1 MHMLPCLLLG
11 LVLSVIPA
19 AAQPAAPGEGPGRPP
34 DAAIDDVRFDLP
46 VTGGQAL
53 LERLG
58 LRDDAGTALVLLAR
72 GLHGVQAASAQ
83 GGLATA
89 VTELLGPAAPPN
101 AIDPGAPPAEV
112 LAPFS
117 DARWRRLL
125 ALTPRDDL
133 FSRLVRHRGALLVA
147 AGALQST
154 AATRAFLDR
163 DARLLDELVRL
174 WPGSF
179 AQIAAVLDIDA
190 RGVVIPGAPD
200 LIPAWTALAGAS
212 PAQPAAFLRGLLRR
226 DGGRLAR
233 FYGAIGRLTP
243 AWRAALVAPLPGETS
258 ATALAAL
265 YDAAARAE
273 APWAPN
279 AHPYQVSYADLPS
292 VLHSLHD
299 LPLDP
304 LPASIGR
311 VVPLLGRRA
320 DSREAAA
327 ALLTQPPPAL
337 PLPALVRAMLHGTPR
352 QRRDH
357 MAIVALARRAWAEEG
372 SNEAQADTV
381 FALTNFSRYRA
392 LLLMLDRIGMYD
404 TRVWARLVDA
414 ARRADAGGGRDR
426 DARLGT
432 FQGALALVERATRA
446 GSLAPGAIAP
456 VLSSFADAVQDGGA
470 VPDAVRAW
478 LLDTFI
484 PALPPLVRPDRYSGR
499 TAYESR
505 VIQALAGVPPDE
517 APTFAWE
524 GLDYTIN
531 VFAAEHERIMRIRA
545 LLPSPGLDA
554 ALEGSD
560 AETLAAA
567 LRALVYAPALGDPDG
582 AVTLSPEV
590 VTRHDFGGTR
600 RTPGRDFAWT
610 PAQERTG
617 TGAPWHVA
625 GSLFGLDLALAR
637 SALRRLSVDDMPAVP
652 TINLND
658 QLTLARTAVAVST
671 HVLRDAD
678 RDAIAA
684 AIAHGR
690 SRVAAAA
697 GDAPALAALGAE
709 ASMTTAERGAL
720 AWTMARTPDAASTLF
735 SLRDLLVLGGC
746 DVPPARL
753 ARWGVI
759 SEPLDGRSGTRLEPP
774 FPWDALAGRPDMGVL
789 ATQVPDL
796 TLRLA
801 EVTAARHVPA
811 ALIPSLLLYATQDY
825 WHDVEARFA
834 DDWPAMIRAAAR
846 LPAARVDD
854 YVAALG
860 SGGALR
866 AKQ

>member
-1 MHMLPCLLLG
+1 MPCLLLA
-11 LVLSVIPA
+11 LVLSVAPA
-19 AAQPAAPGEGPGRPP
+19 SAQPAASDEGPGRP
-34 DAAIDDVRFDLP
+34 AGEALDDVRFDLP

-58 LRDDAGTALVLLAR
+58 LREDPGTALVLLAR
-72 GLHGVQAASAQ
+72 GLHGVQAGSGQ
-83 GGLATA
+83 GGLAVA
-89 VTELLGPAAPPN
+89 VTELLGPAAAPN
-101 AIDPGAPPAEV
+101 MIDGSGPPAVV

-117 DARWRRLL
+117 DALWRRLL
-125 ALTPRDDL
+125 ALTADADL
-133 FSRLVRHRGALLVA
+133 FTALVRHRGALLVA
-147 AGALQST
+147 AAALQST
-154 AATRAFLDR
+154 TTTRAFLAR
-163 DARLLDELVRL
+163 DSRLLGELVRQ

-179 AQIAAVLDIDA
+179 AQVGGVLDIDA
-190 RGVVIPGAPD
+190 SGVVVPGAPE
-200 LIPAWTALAGAS
+200 LVPAWTSLAGAS
-212 PAQPAAFLRGLLRR
+212 PAQPVAFLRGLLRR
-226 DGGRLAR
+226 DNGRLAR
-233 FYGAIGRLTP
+233 FYGAVGRLTP
-243 AWRAALVAPLPGETS
+243 AWRTAITTPLPGETP

-265 YDAAARAE
+265 YEAASRAE

-279 AHPYQVSYADLPS
+279 DHPYQVSYADLPS

-304 LPASIGR
+304 APAVIGR
-311 VVPLLGRRA
+311 VVHLLGRRTDTRA
-320 DSREAAA
+320 EAHD
-327 ALLTQPPPAL
+327 LLTQPPL
-337 PLPALVRAMLHGTPR
+337 SEPLPALVRAMLQGTPR

-357 MAIVALARRAWAEEG
+357 MAIVALAQRVLTDTATTD
-372 SNEAQADTV
+372 AQADAAY
-381 FALTNFSRYRA
+381 ALTNFSRYRA
-392 LLLMLDRIGMYD
+392 LLLMLDRIEMHD
-404 TRVWARLVDA
+404 ARVWARLVDA
-414 ARRADAGGGRDR
+414 ARRVEDGGSRDR
-426 DARLGT
+426 ASRIGAL
-432 FQGALALVERATRA
+432 QGALALVERTART
-446 GSLAPGAIAP
+446 GSLAPNAVAK
-456 VLSSFADAVQDGGA
+456 VLLALADAVEPPASVSEG
-470 VPDAVRAW
+470 VRAW
-478 LLDTFI
+478 LLDTFM

-505 VIQALAGVPPDE
+505 VLQALAGVPPEHTPD
-517 APTFAWE
+517 FSWE
-524 GLDYTIN
+524 GLDYTID

-545 LLPSPGLDA
+545 LLPTPGLDT
-554 ALEGSD
+554 ALEGDD
-560 AETLAAA
+560 AEALAAA

-582 AVTLSPEV
+582 AVTLSPDV
-590 VTRHDFGGTR
+590 ITRHDFGGTR
-600 RTPGRDFAWT
+600 RSPGRDFAWA

-658 QLTLARTAVAVST
+658 QLTLARTAVAIST
-671 HVLRDAD
+671 HVLSDAD

-684 AIAHGR
+684 AIARGR
-690 SRVAAAA
+690 ARVAAAA
-697 GDAPALAALGAE
+697 GNAASLSALGAT

-720 AWTMARTPDAASTLF
+720 AWTLAHAGDAEAMSF
-735 SLRDLLVLGGC
+735 SLRDLLVLGEC

-753 ARWGVI
+753 AQWGVI
-759 SEPLDGRSGTRLEPP
+759 SEPLDGRYGTRFEPP

-801 EVTAARHVPA
+801 EVTAARHIPA

-834 DDWPAMIRAAAR
+834 DDWPAMVRAAGR
-846 LPAARVDD
+846 LPATRVDD

-860 SGGALR
+860 SNGALR